1 MVEIE
6 LAHGGR
12 ARVHGSEWTYD
23 DPLDEAVVSAAL
35 DGRTFDPIYPH
46 PDLAE
51 AEAVIAMWGGRIV
64 YSDPAPR
71 HVPGRVY

>member
-6 LAHGGR
+6 LTNGSR
-12 ARVHGSEWTYD
+12 ARVHGSKWRYD
-23 DPLDEAVVSAAL
+23 DPSDEALVNAAL

-46 PDLAE
+46 PDLAQ
-51 AEAVIAMWGGRIV
+51 AEVVVAMWGGRIV
-64 YSDPAPR
+64 HSDPAPP